1 MTSTNGTRWPA
12 APLSRDWAS
21 PIDGSICAVMWPTL
35 TLVGR
40 ERWFDE
46 LYVWTEG
53 FQASTM
59 QRARIQLAALSKGF
73 ALLERE
79 RVARVGITLSFGTV
93 ERCLD
98 QVTELFDAH
107 RLLAHRSCILLRGQI
122 DRVRSRYRVRGFID
136 WLRTQQIP
144 VGYRLTATRISMEMK
159 AIDFVAPDFAKVL
172 APSSSRAEYWADVA
186 LEARAAGLKLD
197 RAIVAGI
204 EMPDQ
209 RKNAQTA
216 GFAFGQGHAVRPPY
230 DPPATTGSR
239 PRSPPAETV
248 FSLD

>member
-1 MTSTNGTRWPA
+1 MTGARWPA

-21 PIDGSICAVMWPTL
+21 PIDGSVCAIMWPTL
-35 TLVGR
+35 TLSGR

-53 FQASTM
+53 FEASTM
-59 QRARIQLAALSKGF
+59 QRARIQLAALAKGF

-79 RVARVGITLSFGTV
+79 RVKRIGITLSFGTV

-98 QVTELFDAH
+98 QVTDLFDAH
-107 RLLAHRSCILLRGQI
+107 RLHSHRACVLLRGQI
-122 DRVRSRYRVRGFID
+122 DRLRSRYRVRGFID

-144 VGYRLTATRISMEMK
+144 VGYRLTAARISMEMN
-159 AIDFVAPDFAKVL
+159 AIDFVAPDFAKVM
-172 APSSSRAEYWADVA
+172 APSSSRSEYWFDVA

-204 EMPDQ
+204 ELADQ
-209 RKNAQTA
+209 RKNAASA
-216 GFAFGQGHAVRPPY
+216 GFAFGQGHAMRAPY
-230 DPPATTGSR
+230 DPPATANTGSG
-239 PRSPPAETV
+239 PATAEIG

>member
-1 MTSTNGTRWPA
+1 MTGTRWPA
-12 APLSRDWAS
+12 APLSRDWS
-21 PIDGSICAVMWPTL
+21 RPIDGSICAIMWPTFTL
-35 TLVGR
+35 TGR

-59 QRARIQLAALSKGF
+59 QRARIQLAALTKGF
-73 ALLERE
+73 ALLEHE
-79 RVARVGITLSFGTV
+79 RVRRVGITLSFGTI

-98 QVTELFDAH
+98 PVTDIFDAH
-107 RLLAHRSCILLRGQI
+107 RLLAHRTCILLRGQI
-122 DRVRSRYRVRGFID
+122 DRLRSRYRVRGFVD

-144 VGYRLTATRISMEMK
+144 VGYRLTATRISMEMR
-159 AIDFVAPDFAKVL
+159 AIDFLAPDFAKLL
-172 APSSSRAEYWADVA
+172 APISVRPEYWADVA

-204 EMPDQ
+204 EQ
-209 RKNAQTA
+209 AAQCKNAEGA
-216 GFAFGQGHAVRPPY
+216 GFAFGQGHAVRAPY
-230 DPPATTGSR
+230 DPPVT
-239 PRSPPAETV
+239 PNMQPPGEDAESV